1 MEQDKFKIAPFLKG
15 WNEYPFI
22 VLTKKYLKHN
32 VVFEIFSPDKHPEKS
47 IISRRSRLII
57 V

>member
-1 MEQDKFKIAPFLKG
+1 MERDRFKIAPFLKG

-22 VLTKKYLKHN
+22 VFKKKYLKHN
-32 VVFEIFSPDKHPEKS
+32 FMFEIFSPDNHPENS
-47 IISRRSRLII
+47 IISRRSLLII